1 MKSMVTTGL
10 LLLLLGVSAL
20 GYTGKLQIPPQGT
33 SQMITLQDG
42 STLMGKIT
50 AVNESDVKFQT
61 DMGEMTIEIAKIKEI
76 KEVSAASIKSGQYW
90 FPNPNRT
97 RLLIG
102 PTSRTLA
109 AGKGY
114 FYDLWIFF
122 PGAAYGI
129 TKNFM
134 ISGGISVIPGVH
146 DQMYYV
152 MPKVGFPAAKNF
164 DVSATLAIFRLW
176 EQTFY
181 FGLGGMTIGT
191 DDRSLTC
198 ALGIAFTDE
207 KMADKPAAMVGGE
220 YRLARRVSLVGES
233 WFIPGDDDNG
243 ILGLGALR
251 LMGEQMTVD
260 IGFGVSY
267 DDKGGELDY
276 YGNPEP
282 NETDWVPYIDF
293 VWNF

>member
-1 MKSMVTTGL
+1 
-10 LLLLLGVSAL
+10 
-20 GYTGKLQIPPQGT
+20 
-33 SQMITLQDG
+33 MITLQDG
-42 STLMGKIT
+42 STLMGRIT
-50 AVNESDVKFQT
+50 SIGDKDVKFQT
-61 DMGEMTIEIAKIKEI
+61 EMGEMTIEVAKIKEI
-76 KEVSAASIKSGQYW
+76 KEVSASSVKGGEYW

-102 PTSRTLA
+102 PTSRTLR

-134 ISGGISVIPGVH
+134 ISGGVSIIPGVH
-146 DQMYYV
+146 DQMFYI

-164 DVSATLAIFRLW
+164 DVSGTLAIFRLW

-181 FGLGGMTIGT
+181 FGMGGMTYGT
-191 DDRSLTC
+191 DDQSITG

-207 KMADKPAAMVGGE
+207 KMAEKPAAMVGGE

-233 WFIPGDDDNG
+233 WFIPGDADNG
-243 ILGLGALR
+243 ILALGALR

-267 DDKGGELDY
+267 DDQSGELDY

-282 NETDWVPYIDF
+282 NETDWVPYIDL